1 MRRRFNS
8 PLSVT
13 RRSRTSASRHS
24 IFWTQKT
31 SETPGQA
38 YKLLSE
44 QAAEAAAADTAEAAA
59 APEAAMSEAA
69 VSEAAAWEAAEAA
82 VWEAAAAAA
91 AAGEAAAAAA
101 GAGAGVAAACRGEV
115 GVFASLEP
123 CDCVDR
129 RQSSCRGLIRF
140 DLAKDLVCSASRVM
154 CASSARRTA
163 DWGATLSGNAGV
175 RNASPRA

>member
-1 MRRRFNS
+1 MYSGKMRRRFNS

-13 RRSRTSASRHS
+13 RRSRTSASRRS
-24 IFWTQKT
+24 IFSTKKT

-69 VSEAAAWEAAEAA
+69 VSEAAAWGAAEAVA
-82 VWEAAAAAA
+82 SAAAAAAVAA

-101 GAGAGVAAACRGEV
+101 GAGAGAAAACPGEV
-115 GVFASLEP
+115 AASARLE
-123 CDCVDR
+123 R
-129 RQSSCRGLIRF
+129 
-140 DLAKDLVCSASRVM
+140 LAIALTDASRR
-154 CASSARRTA
+154 ARLRT
-163 DWGATLSGNAGV
+163 WL
-175 RNASPRA
+175 